1 MWSIE
6 DEMCIEYYDMNL
18 RFLKIERNRIT
29 QRGRLS
35 FEEDIRLSE
44 IDKEIH
50 IYESLISKIVLETT

>member
-1 MWSIE
+1 ME
-6 DEMCIEYYDMNL
+6 EEMCIEYYDMNI
-18 RFLKIERNRIT
+18 RILKIERSKIT

-50 IYESLISKIVLETT
+50 IYESLILKISHHL

>member
-1 MWSIE
+1 
-6 DEMCIEYYDMNL
+6 MCIEYYDMNL